1 MEGEPATGGDDGRDE
16 DEVRPHVALFAT
28 LAGVALLAILIAVIE
43 PLRSGIGDA
52 IGGNTDQLREDLRG
66 LGVGGVV
73 ITFILALAHVFIW
86 YPAEIL
92 DTAAGYVYGFWAGP
106 RPGDG
111 GLARQRPD
119 RLLDRPSTRP
129 GRCST
134 GSSAASASTASSR
147 WWRPA
152 ARPSCSGSGWCR

>member
-16 DEVRPHVALFAT
+16 NEPRPHVALFAT
-28 LAGVALLAILIAVIE
+28 LAGVALLAVLIAAIE

-52 IGGNTDQLREDLRG
+52 VGGNTDQLREDLRG

-92 DTAAGYVYGFWAGP
+92 DSAVGYVYGFWAGP
-106 RPGDG
+106 RPRDG

-119 RLLDRPSTRP
+119 RLLDRPPRGP
-129 GRCST
+129 
-134 GSSAASASTASSR
+134 
-147 WWRPA
+147 PA
-152 ARPSCSGSGWCR
+152 ALQVHQPRAFRPPRADRVEAGGATLLLGIGWCR